1 MMIRTVG
8 IVAAAGAAAL
18 VAASFVSDDTAD
30 ITKVDNEFSQL
41 AEPPTA
47 DIGGDAGSH
56 TEPLEDIGEEAVPA
70 IDQPTTEML
79 TNEVEEETLPPVPGN
94 EPVVLRGDDILARQ
108 VESEA
113 EAILGTEAAGS
124 NVGLA
129 ILEDAVSSGTFDYDA
144 LLEEI
149 GNSSL
154 GEDSKAELLA
164 VLEQTGG
171 KREAVASL
179 LEDRRSLDFDS
190 GLWDRDGDGLITK
203 VEFDLGWVEA
213 TEYTGSYDSDLSGGL
228 DAPEELTGDFST
240 FDLDGDGVL
249 SGPEI
254 VHLAAVLG
262 DDSAEN
268 APSR

>member
-1 MMIRTVG
+1 MIRTVG
-8 IVAAAGAAAL
+8 IVAVAGAAAL

-30 ITKVDNEFSQL
+30 VTKVDNEFSQL

-47 DIGGDAGSH
+47 DIGGDATSDD
-56 TEPLEDIGEEAVPA
+56 EPVEDIGEEAVPA

-79 TNEVEEETLPPVPGN
+79 TNEVEGETLPPVPGK

-129 ILEDAVSSGTFDYDA
+129 ILDETVSSESFDYDA

-154 GEDSKAELLA
+154 DRDRKDEILRALEPTGGDRLAVEQVVELLHIP
-164 VLEQTGG
+164 
-171 KREAVASL
+171 
-179 LEDRRSLDFDS
+179 DFNIE
-190 GLWDRDGDGLITK
+190 LWDRDMDGVITEP
-203 VEFDLGWVEA
+203 EFDIAWIEA
-213 TEYTGSYDSDLSGGL
+213 TEYTTSYDGDLSGGL
-228 DAPEELTGDFST
+228 DAPEELTGDFSA
-240 FDLDGDGVL
+240 FDANGDGVL
-249 SGPEI
+249 TGPEI
-254 VHLAAVLG
+254 VHLATVLKE
-262 DDSAEN
+262 DPAERLQ
-268 APSR
+268 AE

>member
-8 IVAAAGAAAL
+8 IVAVAGAAAL
-18 VAASFVSDDTAD
+18 IAASFVSDDMAD
-30 ITKVDNEFSQL
+30 VTQVDNEFSQL

-47 DIGGDAGSH
+47 DIGGNADSH
-56 TEPLEDIGEEAVPA
+56 TEPVEDIGEEAVPA

-79 TNEVEEETLPPVPGN
+79 TNEVEEETLPPVPGR
-94 EPVVLRGDDILARQ
+94 EPTVLRGDDILARQ

-129 ILEDAVSSGTFDYDA
+129 ILEEAVSSETFDYDA

-154 GEDSKAELLA
+154 EENRKEELMTALG
-164 VLEQTGG
+164 QTGG
-171 KREAVASL
+171 EREAVAEL
-179 LEDRRSLDFDS
+179 LEQRRSLDFDS

-203 VEFDLGWVEA
+203 VEFDLAWVEA
-213 TEYTGSYDSDLSGGL
+213 TEYTTSYDGDLSGGL
-228 DAPEELTGDFST
+228 DAPEELTGDFSA
-240 FDLDGDGVL
+240 FDLNSDGVL
-249 SGPEI
+249 AGPEI
-254 VHLAAVLG
+254 AHLAAMLEG
-262 DDSAEN
+262 EPAESTE
-268 APSR
+268 AD